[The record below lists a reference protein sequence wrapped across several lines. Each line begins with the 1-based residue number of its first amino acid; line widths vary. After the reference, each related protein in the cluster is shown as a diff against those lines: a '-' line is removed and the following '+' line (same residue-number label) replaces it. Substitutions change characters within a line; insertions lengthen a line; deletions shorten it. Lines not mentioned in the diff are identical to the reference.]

1 MQPYDGWAD
10 PPPAPRLL
18 SIPET
23 MDFWRRLHR
32 CIAQTMQPVPHRAG
46 GDATVAQRMGWSVC
60 ARGGPGVLFLVVGGE
75 HEPPAKSRGQDID
88 AAGEDGAQATV
99 SPVASSTPVLRLIV
113 CTAAPDAPLP
123 RLSSEATARIC
134 SSAGLA

>member
-1 MQPYDGWAD
+1 
-10 PPPAPRLL
+10 
-18 SIPET
+18 

-32 CIAQTMQPVPHRAG
+32 CTAQTMQPVPHRAG
-46 GDATVAQRMGWSVC
+46 GDATVAQRMGWAVC
-60 ARGGPGVLFLVVGGE
+60 ARGGPVVLFRVVGGE

-88 AAGEDGAQATV
+88 AAGEDGAQATM